1 MHRQGVQALRDPD
14 GVSAVKFA
22 SAFPDAKA
30 WFRRLAGRSHCSTL
44 NGFFS
49 SLEYVGRPELFSM
62 FACLFGNPSLR
73 VRPAWLLENLQ
84 PLRRKMMACYSFAWS
99 YGGPG
104 AMRQRPHRGVWAF
117 GGLSARD

>member
-14 GVSAVKFA
+14 GVSTVKFA
-22 SAFPDAKA
+22 SAFTDAKA

-73 VRPAWLLENLQ
+73 VRPAWLLGNLQ
-84 PLRRKMMACYSFAWS
+84 PLRRKMMACYSL
-99 YGGPG
+99 
-104 AMRQRPHRGVWAF
+104 H
-117 GGLSARD
+117 GLMAVPARCVKALSEESGRSGD